1 VIIHPSNRERDRQMK
16 REKNEIKKESNEC
29 QYFTLHARN
38 GNGRKLNLQQREPML
53 IL

>member
-1 VIIHPSNRERDRQMK
+1 MK
-16 REKNEIKKESNEC
+16 MDKNEIKKERKESNEC

-38 GNGRKLNLQQREPML
+38 GNGRKLNLQQWERML